1 MNNNFNNIIFNNFR
15 ANQLPGAARVVCDNQ
30 NAAGGV
36 FGFAAAMEADA
47 AALWDILYDRHE
59 AAELR

>member
-30 NAAGGV
+30 NAAGGMLG
-36 FGFAAAMEADA
+36 FGAAMETDA
-47 AALWDILYDRHE
+47 AALWNILYDRQK